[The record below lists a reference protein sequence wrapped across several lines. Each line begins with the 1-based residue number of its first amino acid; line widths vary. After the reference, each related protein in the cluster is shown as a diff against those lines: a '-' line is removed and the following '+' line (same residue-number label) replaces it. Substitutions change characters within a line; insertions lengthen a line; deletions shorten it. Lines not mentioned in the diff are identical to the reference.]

1 MACNGLCKFRENIM
15 KIYLLPILIVSVL
28 IGCSGSDKH
37 EVKEYESIF
46 NSCLINRSIGVDMS
60 IDSLKTAVESFCK
73 DLAVNKLKDTNLR
86 LGKLENALVLSRET
100 NNELQED
107 LEKALINQSTVSQD
121 TYRWRLVTSWPK
133 NYPGLGMAPER
144 ISDLVEE
151 MSNGQMKITVYG
163 AGEQVPAFGVF
174 DAVSS
179 GSHQMGH
186 SGGYFWK
193 GKVPAAQFFT
203 SVPFGL
209 TADEINAWVNRGGG
223 LELWREIYEP
233 FNIYPIPAGNTGT
246 QMFGWFNKE
255 INSLEDIKGL
265 KMRIPGIGGEVLK
278 EAGGI
283 PVTLPGGELFTALQT
298 GVIDATEW
306 VGPYN
311 DLTFGFHQAAK
322 YYYYPGW
329 HEPGPM
335 LELLINID
343 AWNSLPKHL
352 QVIIETAAKAVNQDM
367 LDEYLAR
374 NNKALTELIE
384 VHGVELRKLPDDV
397 IEEFRLISEK
407 ILDDLAKE
415 DKVIGRVYESY
426 SEFRKNV
433 SAYHEISED
442 AFIEARNK

>member
-1 MACNGLCKFRENIM
+1 M
-15 KIYLLPILIVSVL
+15 KMNKYISLAVLVLLV
-28 IGCSGSDKH
+28 GCG
-37 EVKEYESIF
+37 ESSNEG
-46 NSCLINRSIGVDMS
+46 NSN
-60 IDSLKTAVESFCK
+60 DSLE
-73 DLAVNKLKDTNLR
+73 
-86 LGKLENALVLSRET
+86 
-100 NNELQED
+100 QEQY
-107 LEKALINQSTVSQD
+107 N
-121 TYRWRLVTSWPK
+121 WRLVTAWPK

-144 ISDLVEE
+144 IADLVEE

-203 SVPFGL
+203 GVPFGL
-209 TADEINAWVNRGGG
+209 TADEINAWTNRGGG

-233 FNIYPIPAGNTGT
+233 FSIYPIPAGNTGT

-278 EAGGI
+278 RAGGI

-311 DLTFGFHQAAK
+311 DLTFGFQQTAK

-329 HEPGPM
+329 HEPGSM
-335 LELLINID
+335 LELLINKD
-343 AWNSLPKHL
+343 AWNSLPEHL
-352 QVIIETAAKAVNQDM
+352 QVIIETASKAVNQDI
-367 LDEYLAR
+367 LDEYTAR
-374 NNKALTELIE
+374 NNKALRELVD
-384 VHGVELRKLPDDV
+384 VHGVELRRLPDDV
-397 IEEFRLISEK
+397 IAEFKIIANDILEENAAEDETVNKVYQSYLKFKNEVSEYH
-407 ILDDLAKE
+407 
-415 DKVIGRVYESY
+415 KV
-426 SEFRKNV
+426 
-433 SAYHEISED
+433 SED
-442 AFIEARNK
+442 AFVEARSN

>member
-1 MACNGLCKFRENIM
+1 MVSYGLRKFRETMM
-15 KIYLLPILIVSVL
+15 KKILTFVLLIGLIS
-28 IGCSGSDKH
+28 GCSGEQESSNSADA
-37 EVKEYESIF
+37 EY
-46 NSCLINRSIGVDMS
+46 
-60 IDSLKTAVESFCK
+60 KTYK
-73 DLAVNKLKDTNLR
+73 
-86 LGKLENALVLSRET
+86 
-100 NNELQED
+100 
-107 LEKALINQSTVSQD
+107 
-121 TYRWRLVTSWPK
+121 WRLVTSWPK
-133 NYPGLGMAPER
+133 NYPGLGMAPEK
-144 ISDLVEE
+144 IADLVQE
-151 MSNGQMKITVYG
+151 MSNGQMQITVYG

-255 INSLEDIKGL
+255 INSLEDVRGL

-335 LELLINID
+335 LELLINMD

-352 QVIIETAAKAVNQDM
+352 QVIIETATKAVNQDT

-374 NNKALTELIE
+374 NNQALTELVE

-397 IEEFRLISEK
+397 IEEFRAISNG
-407 ILDDLAKE
+407 ILSDLAEE
-415 DKVIGRVYESY
+415 DEVIGKVYDSY
-426 SEFRKNV
+426 IEFKNNV
-433 SAYHEISED
+433 TEYHKISED
-442 AFIEARNK
+442 SFIEARNK

>member
-1 MACNGLCKFRENIM
+1 MVSNGLCKFRETMM
-15 KIYLLPILIVSVL
+15 KKILTFVFL
-28 IGCSGSDKH
+28 IGIISGCSGGQESSSPANAG
-37 EVKEYESIF
+37 EY
-46 NSCLINRSIGVDMS
+46 
-60 IDSLKTAVESFCK
+60 KTYK
-73 DLAVNKLKDTNLR
+73 
-86 LGKLENALVLSRET
+86 
-100 NNELQED
+100 
-107 LEKALINQSTVSQD
+107 
-121 TYRWRLVTSWPK
+121 WRLVTSWPK

-144 ISDLVEE
+144 IADLVEE
-151 MSNGQMKITVYG
+151 MSDGQMQITVYG

-255 INSLEDIKGL
+255 INSLDDVKGL

-335 LELLINID
+335 LELLINMD

-352 QVIIETAAKAVNQDM
+352 QVIIETATKAVNQDT

-374 NNKALTELIE
+374 NNQALTELIE

-397 IEEFRLISEK
+397 IEEFRVISNE
-407 ILDDLAKE
+407 ILSDLAKE
-415 DKVIGRVYESY
+415 DEVIGKVYDSY
-426 SEFRKNV
+426 IEFKDNV
-433 SAYHEISED
+433 TEYHKISED
-442 AFIEARNK
+442 SFIEARNK

>member
-1 MACNGLCKFRENIM
+1 MVSYGVRKFRETMM
-15 KIYLLPILIVSVL
+15 KKILTFVLLIGLIS
-28 IGCSGSDKH
+28 GCSGEQESSNSADA
-37 EVKEYESIF
+37 EY
-46 NSCLINRSIGVDMS
+46 
-60 IDSLKTAVESFCK
+60 KTYK
-73 DLAVNKLKDTNLR
+73 
-86 LGKLENALVLSRET
+86 
-100 NNELQED
+100 
-107 LEKALINQSTVSQD
+107 
-121 TYRWRLVTSWPK
+121 WRLVTSWPK
-133 NYPGLGMAPER
+133 NYPGLGMAPEK
-144 ISDLVEE
+144 IADLVEE
-151 MSNGQMKITVYG
+151 MSNGQMQITVYG

-255 INSLEDIKGL
+255 INSLEDVKGL

-335 LELLINID
+335 LELLINMD

-352 QVIIETAAKAVNQDM
+352 QVIIETATKAVNQDT

-374 NNKALTELIE
+374 NNQALTELVE

-397 IEEFRLISEK
+397 IEEFRAISNE
-407 ILDDLAKE
+407 ILSDLAEE
-415 DKVIGRVYESY
+415 DEVIGKVYDSY
-426 SEFRKNV
+426 IEFKKNV
-433 SAYHEISED
+433 TEYHKISED
-442 AFIEARNK
+442 SFIEARNK

>member
-1 MACNGLCKFRENIM
+1 MKKFLTLFI
-15 KIYLLPILIVSVL
+15 ILGIT
-28 IGCSGSDKH
+28 
-37 EVKEYESIF
+37 
-46 NSCLINRSIGVDMS
+46 SCTNETT
-60 IDSLKTAVESFCK
+60 DSE
-73 DLAVNKLKDTNLR
+73 
-86 LGKLENALVLSRET
+86 
-100 NNELQED
+100 
-107 LEKALINQSTVSQD
+107 TVSTD
-121 TYRWRLVTSWPK
+121 GDKTYNWRLVTSWPK

-144 ISDLVEE
+144 IADLVEE
-151 MSNGQMKITVYG
+151 MSDGQMTITVYG
-163 AGEQVPAFGVF
+163 AEEQVPAFGVF

-255 INSLEDIKGL
+255 INSLEDVKGL

-335 LELLINID
+335 LELIINLD
-343 AWNSLPKHL
+343 EWNSLPKHL
-352 QVIIETAAKAVNQDM
+352 QVIIETATKAVNQDM
-367 LDEYLAR
+367 LDEYLAK
-374 NNKALTELIE
+374 NNQALTELVE
-384 VHGVELRKLPDDV
+384 VHGVELRRLPDDV
-397 IEEFRLISEK
+397 IEEFRTISDQ
-407 ILDDLAKE
+407 ILEELAQEDETIAKVYNSYKSFKE
-415 DKVIGRVYESY
+415 DV
-426 SEFRKNV
+426 SE
-433 SAYHEISED
+433 YHKISED

>member
-1 MACNGLCKFRENIM
+1 MVSYGLRKFRETMM
-15 KIYLLPILIVSVL
+15 KKILTFVLL
-28 IGCSGSDKH
+28 IGLISSCSGEQESSNSADA
-37 EVKEYESIF
+37 EY
-46 NSCLINRSIGVDMS
+46 
-60 IDSLKTAVESFCK
+60 KTYK
-73 DLAVNKLKDTNLR
+73 
-86 LGKLENALVLSRET
+86 
-100 NNELQED
+100 
-107 LEKALINQSTVSQD
+107 
-121 TYRWRLVTSWPK
+121 WRLVTSWPK
-133 NYPGLGMAPER
+133 NYPGLGMAPEK
-144 ISDLVEE
+144 IANLVEE
-151 MSNGQMKITVYG
+151 MSNGQMQITVYG

-255 INSLEDIKGL
+255 INSLEDVKGL

-335 LELLINID
+335 LELLINMD

-352 QVIIETAAKAVNQDM
+352 QVIIETATKAVNQDT

-374 NNKALTELIE
+374 NNQALTELVE

-397 IEEFRLISEK
+397 IDEFRAVSNE
-407 ILDDLAKE
+407 ILRDLAEE
-415 DKVIGRVYESY
+415 DEVIAKIYDSY
-426 SEFRKNV
+426 IEFKNNV
-433 SAYHEISED
+433 TEYHKISED
-442 AFIEARNK
+442 SFIEARNK

>member
-1 MACNGLCKFRENIM
+1 VASYGLCKFRETMM
-15 KIYLLPILIVSVL
+15 KKILTFVFL
-28 IGCSGSDKH
+28 IGIISGCSGGQESLSSANT
-37 EVKEYESIF
+37 EEY
-46 NSCLINRSIGVDMS
+46 
-60 IDSLKTAVESFCK
+60 KTYK
-73 DLAVNKLKDTNLR
+73 
-86 LGKLENALVLSRET
+86 
-100 NNELQED
+100 
-107 LEKALINQSTVSQD
+107 
-121 TYRWRLVTSWPK
+121 WRLVTSWPK

-144 ISDLVEE
+144 IADLVEE
-151 MSNGQMKITVYG
+151 MSNGQMQITVYG

-335 LELLINID
+335 LELLINMD

-352 QVIIETAAKAVNQDM
+352 QVIIETATKAVNQDT

-374 NNKALTELIE
+374 NNQALTELIE
-384 VHGVELRKLPDDV
+384 AHGVELRKLPDDV
-397 IEEFRLISEK
+397 IEEFRAISNE
-407 ILDDLAKE
+407 ILSELAEE
-415 DKVIGRVYESY
+415 DEVIGKVYDSY
-426 SEFRKNV
+426 IEFKNNV
-433 SAYHEISED
+433 TEYHKISED
-442 AFIEARNK
+442 SFIEARNK

>member
-1 MACNGLCKFRENIM
+1 MASYGICKIRKNM
-15 KIYLLPILIVSVL
+15 KMNKYISLAVLVLLV
-28 IGCSGSDKH
+28 GCG
-37 EVKEYESIF
+37 ESSNEG
-46 NSCLINRSIGVDMS
+46 NSN
-60 IDSLKTAVESFCK
+60 DSLE
-73 DLAVNKLKDTNLR
+73 
-86 LGKLENALVLSRET
+86 
-100 NNELQED
+100 QEQY
-107 LEKALINQSTVSQD
+107 N
-121 TYRWRLVTSWPK
+121 WRLVTAWPK

-144 ISDLVEE
+144 IADLVEE

-203 SVPFGL
+203 GVPFGL
-209 TADEINAWVNRGGG
+209 TADEINAWTNRGGG

-278 EAGGI
+278 RAGGI

-311 DLTFGFHQAAK
+311 DLTFGFQQTAK

-329 HEPGPM
+329 HEPGSM
-335 LELLINID
+335 LELLINKD
-343 AWNSLPKHL
+343 AWDSLPRHL
-352 QVIIETAAKAVNQDM
+352 QVIIETASKAVNQDI
-367 LDEYLAR
+367 LDEYTAR
-374 NNKALTELIE
+374 NNKALRELVD
-384 VHGVELRKLPDDV
+384 VHGVELRRLPDDV
-397 IEEFRLISEK
+397 ITEFKIIANDILEENAAEDETVNKVYQSYLKFKNEVSEYH
-407 ILDDLAKE
+407 
-415 DKVIGRVYESY
+415 KV
-426 SEFRKNV
+426 
-433 SAYHEISED
+433 SED
-442 AFIEARNK
+442 AFVEARSN

>member
-1 MACNGLCKFRENIM
+1 MKKITLIFSVIFLVGCSSQSENID
-15 KIYLLPILIVSVL
+15 SQ
-28 IGCSGSDKH
+28 
-37 EVKEYESIF
+37 
-46 NSCLINRSIGVDMS
+46 S
-60 IDSLKTAVESFCK
+60 IDK
-73 DLAVNKLKDTNLR
+73 N
-86 LGKLENALVLSRET
+86 ET
-100 NNELQED
+100 FN
-107 LEKALINQSTVSQD
+107 
-121 TYRWRLVTSWPK
+121 WRLVTSWPK

-144 ISDLVEE
+144 IADLVEE
-151 MSNGQMKITVYG
+151 MSDGQMKITVYG
-163 AGEQVPAFGVF
+163 AEEQVPAFGVF

-223 LELWREIYEP
+223 LELWREIYAP

-255 INSLEDIKGL
+255 INSLEDVKGL

-343 AWNSLPKHL
+343 AWNSLPNHL
-352 QVIIETAAKAVNQDM
+352 QVIIETATRAVNQDM
-367 LDEYLAR
+367 LDEYLAK
-374 NNKALTELIE
+374 NNQALTELVE
-384 VHGVELRKLPDDV
+384 VHGVELRRLPDDV
-397 IEEFRLISEK
+397 IEEFRTISDQ
-407 ILDDLAKE
+407 ILEELAQE
-415 DKVIGRVYESY
+415 DETIAKVYNSY
-426 SEFRKNV
+426 KSFKQDVSE
-433 SAYHEISED
+433 YHKISED

>member
-1 MACNGLCKFRENIM
+1 MVSYGLCKFRETMM
-15 KIYLLPILIVSVL
+15 KKFFMFVFLIG
-28 IGCSGSDKH
+28 IIAGCSGGQEASN
-37 EVKEYESIF
+37 SI
-46 NSCLINRSIGVDMS
+46 NAVDY
-60 IDSLKTAVESFCK
+60 KTYK
-73 DLAVNKLKDTNLR
+73 
-86 LGKLENALVLSRET
+86 
-100 NNELQED
+100 
-107 LEKALINQSTVSQD
+107 
-121 TYRWRLVTSWPK
+121 WRLVTSWPK

-144 ISDLVEE
+144 IADLVEE
-151 MSNGQMKITVYG
+151 MSDGQMQITVYG

-255 INSLEDIKGL
+255 INSLEDVKGL

-335 LELLINID
+335 LELLINMD

-352 QVIIETAAKAVNQDM
+352 QVIIETATKAVNQDT

-374 NNKALTELIE
+374 NNQALTELIE

-397 IEEFRLISEK
+397 IEEFRVISNE
-407 ILDDLAKE
+407 ILSDLAKE
-415 DKVIGRVYESY
+415 DQVISKVYDSY
-426 SEFRKNV
+426 IEFKNNV
-433 SAYHEISED
+433 SEYHKISED
-442 AFIEARNK
+442 SFIEARNK

>member
-1 MACNGLCKFRENIM
+1 MVSYGLCKFRETMM
-15 KIYLLPILIVSVL
+15 KKILTFVLLIGLIS
-28 IGCSGSDKH
+28 GCSGGQESSNSANT
-37 EVKEYESIF
+37 EEY
-46 NSCLINRSIGVDMS
+46 
-60 IDSLKTAVESFCK
+60 KTYK
-73 DLAVNKLKDTNLR
+73 
-86 LGKLENALVLSRET
+86 
-100 NNELQED
+100 
-107 LEKALINQSTVSQD
+107 
-121 TYRWRLVTSWPK
+121 WRLVTSWPK

-144 ISDLVEE
+144 IANLVEE
-151 MSNGQMKITVYG
+151 MSNGQMQITVYG

-174 DAVSS
+174 DAVSN

-335 LELLINID
+335 LELLINMD

-352 QVIIETAAKAVNQDM
+352 QVIIETATKAVNQDT

-374 NNKALTELIE
+374 NNQALTELVE

-397 IEEFRLISEK
+397 IEEFRAISNE
-407 ILDDLAKE
+407 ILSDLAEE
-415 DKVIGRVYESY
+415 DEVIGKVYDSY
-426 SEFRKNV
+426 IEFKNNV
-433 SAYHEISED
+433 TEYHKISED
-442 AFIEARNK
+442 SFIEARNK

>member
-1 MACNGLCKFRENIM
+1 MAGYGLCKIRKNM
-15 KIYLLPILIVSVL
+15 KMNKYIS
-28 IGCSGSDKH
+28 
-37 EVKEYESIF
+37 
-46 NSCLINRSIGVDMS
+46 
-60 IDSLKTAVESFCK
+60 
-73 DLAVNKLKDTNLR
+73 LAVLFLLAGCGQSGIEGGENTS
-86 LGKLENALVLSRET
+86 LEQKQYN
-100 NNELQED
+100 
-107 LEKALINQSTVSQD
+107 
-121 TYRWRLVTSWPK
+121 WRLVTAWPK

-144 ISDLVEE
+144 IADLVEE

-203 SVPFGL
+203 GVPFGL
-209 TADEINAWVNRGGG
+209 TADEINAWTNRGGG

-278 EAGGI
+278 RAGGI

-311 DLTFGFHQAAK
+311 DLTFGFQQTAK

-329 HEPGPM
+329 HEPGSM
-335 LELLINID
+335 LELLINKD
-343 AWNSLPKHL
+343 AWDTLPKHL
-352 QVIIETAAKAVNQDM
+352 QVIIETASKAVNQDI
-367 LDEYLAR
+367 LDEYTAR
-374 NNKALTELIE
+374 NNKALRELVD
-384 VHGVELRKLPDDV
+384 VHGVELRRLPDDV
-397 IEEFRLISEK
+397 IAEFKIIANEILEENASE
-407 ILDDLAKE
+407 DE
-415 DKVIGRVYESY
+415 TVNKVYQSY
-426 SEFRKNV
+426 LKFKNEVSE
-433 SAYHEISED
+433 YHKVSED
-442 AFIEARNK
+442 AFVEARNN

>member
-1 MACNGLCKFRENIM
+1 MASYGLCKFRETMM
-15 KIYLLPILIVSVL
+15 KKILTFVLLIGLIS
-28 IGCSGSDKH
+28 GCSGEQESSNSADA
-37 EVKEYESIF
+37 EY
-46 NSCLINRSIGVDMS
+46 
-60 IDSLKTAVESFCK
+60 KTYK
-73 DLAVNKLKDTNLR
+73 
-86 LGKLENALVLSRET
+86 
-100 NNELQED
+100 
-107 LEKALINQSTVSQD
+107 
-121 TYRWRLVTSWPK
+121 WRLVTSWPK
-133 NYPGLGMAPER
+133 NYPGLGMAPEK
-144 ISDLVEE
+144 IANLVEE
-151 MSNGQMKITVYG
+151 MSNGQMQITVYG

-255 INSLEDIKGL
+255 INSLEDVRGL

-335 LELLINID
+335 LELLINMD

-352 QVIIETAAKAVNQDM
+352 QVIIETATKAVNQDT

-374 NNKALTELIE
+374 NNQALTELIE

-397 IEEFRLISEK
+397 IEEFRAISNE
-407 ILDDLAKE
+407 ILSDLAEE
-415 DKVIGRVYESY
+415 DEVIGKVYDSY
-426 SEFRKNV
+426 IEFKNNV
-433 SAYHEISED
+433 TEYHKISED
-442 AFIEARNK
+442 SFIEARNK

>member
-1 MACNGLCKFRENIM
+1 MASNGLCKPREIVM
-15 KIYLLPILIVSVL
+15 RYLIYLSILIFVVS
-28 IGCSGSDKH
+28 CSDASSTS
-37 EVKEYESIF
+37 EVIKPSKE
-46 NSCLINRSIGVDMS
+46 
-60 IDSLKTAVESFCK
+60 
-73 DLAVNKLKDTNLR
+73 
-86 LGKLENALVLSRET
+86 
-100 NNELQED
+100 
-107 LEKALINQSTVSQD
+107 EKYN
-121 TYRWRLVTSWPK
+121 WRLVTSWPK

-144 ISDLVEE
+144 IADLVEE
-151 MSNGQMKITVYG
+151 MSDGQMTITVYG
-163 AGEQVPAFGVF
+163 AEEQVPAFGVF

-223 LELWREIYEP
+223 LELWREIYAP

-343 AWNSLPKHL
+343 AWNSLPNHL
-352 QVIIETAAKAVNQDM
+352 QVIIETATKAVNQDM
-367 LDEYLAR
+367 LDEYLAK
-374 NNKALTELIE
+374 NNQALTELIE

-397 IEEFRLISEK
+397 IEEFRKISNK

-415 DKVIGRVYESY
+415 DEVISKVYDSY
-426 SEFRKNV
+426 LKFKNDV

-442 AFIEARNK
+442 AFVESRNK

>member
-1 MACNGLCKFRENIM
+1 MASYGLCKFRETM
-15 KIYLLPILIVSVL
+15 MRKILTFVFLIGIIS
-28 IGCSGSDKH
+28 GCSGGQESLSSANT
-37 EVKEYESIF
+37 EEY
-46 NSCLINRSIGVDMS
+46 
-60 IDSLKTAVESFCK
+60 KTY
-73 DLAVNKLKDTNLR
+73 N
-86 LGKLENALVLSRET
+86 
-100 NNELQED
+100 
-107 LEKALINQSTVSQD
+107 
-121 TYRWRLVTSWPK
+121 WRLVTSWPK

-144 ISDLVEE
+144 IADLVEK
-151 MSNGQMKITVYG
+151 MSNGQMQITVYG

-179 GSHQMGH
+179 GSHPKGH

-255 INSLEDIKGL
+255 INSLEDVKGL

-335 LELLINID
+335 LELLINMD

-352 QVIIETAAKAVNQDM
+352 QVIIETATKAVNQDT

-374 NNKALTELIE
+374 NNQALTELIE

-397 IEEFRLISEK
+397 IEEFRVISNE
-407 ILDDLAKE
+407 ILSDLAKE
-415 DKVIGRVYESY
+415 DYVIGKVYDSY
-426 SEFRKNV
+426 IEFKNNV
-433 SAYHEISED
+433 TEYHKISED
-442 AFIEARNK
+442 SFIEARNK

>member
-1 MACNGLCKFRENIM
+1 MKKF
-15 KIYLLPILIVSVL
+15 LTLFVILGIT
-28 IGCSGSDKH
+28 
-37 EVKEYESIF
+37 
-46 NSCLINRSIGVDMS
+46 SCTNETTDSETVS
-60 IDSLKTAVESFCK
+60 IDKNKTY
-73 DLAVNKLKDTNLR
+73 N
-86 LGKLENALVLSRET
+86 
-100 NNELQED
+100 
-107 LEKALINQSTVSQD
+107 
-121 TYRWRLVTSWPK
+121 WRLVTSWPK

-144 ISDLVEE
+144 IADLVEE
-151 MSNGQMKITVYG
+151 MSDGQMTITVYG
-163 AGEQVPAFGVF
+163 AEEQVPAFGVF

-255 INSLEDIKGL
+255 INSLEDVKGL

-335 LELLINID
+335 LELIINLD
-343 AWNSLPKHL
+343 EWNSLPKHL
-352 QVIIETAAKAVNQDM
+352 QVIIETATKAVNQDM
-367 LDEYLAR
+367 LDEYLAK
-374 NNKALTELIE
+374 NNQALTELVE
-384 VHGVELRKLPDDV
+384 VHGVELRRLPDDV
-397 IEEFRLISEK
+397 IEEFRMISDQILEELAQEDETIAKVYNSYK
-407 ILDDLAKE
+407 IFKQD
-415 DKVIGRVYESY
+415 V
-426 SEFRKNV
+426 SE
-433 SAYHEISED
+433 YHKISED

>member
-1 MACNGLCKFRENIM
+1 MKKF
-15 KIYLLPILIVSVL
+15 LTLFVILGIT
-28 IGCSGSDKH
+28 
-37 EVKEYESIF
+37 
-46 NSCLINRSIGVDMS
+46 SCTNETIDSETVS
-60 IDSLKTAVESFCK
+60 IDKNKTY
-73 DLAVNKLKDTNLR
+73 N
-86 LGKLENALVLSRET
+86 
-100 NNELQED
+100 
-107 LEKALINQSTVSQD
+107 
-121 TYRWRLVTSWPK
+121 WRLVTSWPK

-144 ISDLVEE
+144 IADLVEE
-151 MSNGQMKITVYG
+151 MSDGQMTITVYG
-163 AGEQVPAFGVF
+163 AEEQVPAFGVF

-255 INSLEDIKGL
+255 INSLEDVKGL

-335 LELLINID
+335 LELIINLD
-343 AWNSLPKHL
+343 EWNSLPKHL
-352 QVIIETAAKAVNQDM
+352 QVIIETATKAVNQDM
-367 LDEYLAR
+367 LDEYLAK
-374 NNKALTELIE
+374 NNQALTELVE
-384 VHGVELRKLPDDV
+384 VHGVELRRLPDDV
-397 IEEFRLISEK
+397 IEEFRMISDQ
-407 ILDDLAKE
+407 ILEELAQE
-415 DKVIGRVYESY
+415 DESIAKVYNSY
-426 SEFRKNV
+426 KSFKQDVSE
-433 SAYHEISED
+433 YHKISED

>member
-1 MACNGLCKFRENIM
+1 MVGDGIRKSGKIIM
-15 KIYLLPILIVSVL
+15 KKFILLPLIILIA
-28 IGCSGSDKH
+28 GCSNDMDSTIETSTDI
-37 EVKEYESIF
+37 EETF
-46 NSCLINRSIGVDMS
+46 N
-60 IDSLKTAVESFCK
+60 
-73 DLAVNKLKDTNLR
+73 
-86 LGKLENALVLSRET
+86 
-100 NNELQED
+100 
-107 LEKALINQSTVSQD
+107 
-121 TYRWRLVTSWPK
+121 WRLVTSWPK

-144 ISDLVEE
+144 IADLVEE
-151 MSNGQMKITVYG
+151 MSDGQMKITVYG
-163 AGEQVPAFGVF
+163 AEEQVPAFGVF

-223 LELWREIYEP
+223 LELWREIYAP

-352 QVIIETAAKAVNQDM
+352 QVIIETASKAVNQDM
-367 LDEYLAR
+367 LDEYLAK
-374 NNKALTELIE
+374 NNQALTELVE
-384 VHGVELRKLPDDV
+384 VHGVELRRLPDDV
-397 IEEFRLISEK
+397 IEEFREISNS

-415 DKVIGRVYESY
+415 DETISKVYRSY
-426 SEFRKNV
+426 LDFKNNV
-433 SAYHEISED
+433 SDYHKISED
-442 AFIEARNK
+442 AFVESRNK

>member
-1 MACNGLCKFRENIM
+1 MKKFLTLFIILGITSCTNENTDSET
-15 KIYLLPILIVSVL
+15 V
-28 IGCSGSDKH
+28 
-37 EVKEYESIF
+37 
-46 NSCLINRSIGVDMS
+46 S
-60 IDSLKTAVESFCK
+60 IDKDKTY
-73 DLAVNKLKDTNLR
+73 N
-86 LGKLENALVLSRET
+86 
-100 NNELQED
+100 
-107 LEKALINQSTVSQD
+107 
-121 TYRWRLVTSWPK
+121 WRLVTSWPK

-144 ISDLVEE
+144 IADLVEE
-151 MSNGQMKITVYG
+151 MSDGQMTITVYG
-163 AGEQVPAFGVF
+163 AEEQVPAFGVF

-255 INSLEDIKGL
+255 INSLEDVKGL

-335 LELLINID
+335 LELIINLD
-343 AWNSLPKHL
+343 EWNSLPKHL
-352 QVIIETAAKAVNQDM
+352 QAIIETATKAVNQDM
-367 LDEYLAR
+367 LDEYLAK
-374 NNKALTELIE
+374 NNQALTELVE
-384 VHGVELRKLPDDV
+384 VHGVELRRLPDDV
-397 IEEFRLISEK
+397 IEEFRMISDQ
-407 ILDDLAKE
+407 ILEELAQEDETIAKVYNSYKSFKE
-415 DKVIGRVYESY
+415 DV
-426 SEFRKNV
+426 SE
-433 SAYHEISED
+433 YHKISED

>member
-1 MACNGLCKFRENIM
+1 MVGNGIRKSRKTIM
-15 KIYLLPILIVSVL
+15 KKITLIFSVIFL
-28 IGCSGSDKH
+28 VGCSGQSENID
-37 EVKEYESIF
+37 SQ
-46 NSCLINRSIGVDMS
+46 S
-60 IDSLKTAVESFCK
+60 IDK
-73 DLAVNKLKDTNLR
+73 N
-86 LGKLENALVLSRET
+86 ET
-100 NNELQED
+100 FN
-107 LEKALINQSTVSQD
+107 
-121 TYRWRLVTSWPK
+121 WRLVTSWPK

-144 ISDLVEE
+144 IADLVEE
-151 MSNGQMKITVYG
+151 MSDGQMKITVYG
-163 AGEQVPAFGVF
+163 AEEQVPAFGVF

-223 LELWREIYEP
+223 LELWREIYAP

-255 INSLEDIKGL
+255 INSLEDVKGL

-343 AWNSLPKHL
+343 AWNSLPNHL
-352 QVIIETAAKAVNQDM
+352 QVIIETATKAVNQDM
-367 LDEYLAR
+367 LDEYLAK
-374 NNKALTELIE
+374 NNQALTELVE

-397 IEEFRLISEK
+397 IEEFREISNK

-415 DKVIGRVYESY
+415 DESIAKVYESY
-426 SEFRKNV
+426 LNFKNNV
-433 SAYHEISED
+433 SAYHKISED
-442 AFIEARNK
+442 AFVESRNK

>member
-1 MACNGLCKFRENIM
+1 VASYGLCKFRETMM
-15 KIYLLPILIVSVL
+15 KKILTFVLLIGLIS
-28 IGCSGSDKH
+28 GCSGEQESSNSAGA
-37 EVKEYESIF
+37 EY
-46 NSCLINRSIGVDMS
+46 
-60 IDSLKTAVESFCK
+60 KTYK
-73 DLAVNKLKDTNLR
+73 
-86 LGKLENALVLSRET
+86 
-100 NNELQED
+100 
-107 LEKALINQSTVSQD
+107 
-121 TYRWRLVTSWPK
+121 WRLVTSWPK
-133 NYPGLGMAPER
+133 NYPGLGMAPEK
-144 ISDLVEE
+144 IANLVEE
-151 MSNGQMKITVYG
+151 MSNGQMQITVYG

-255 INSLEDIKGL
+255 INSLEDVKGL

-278 EAGGI
+278 KAGGI

-335 LELLINID
+335 LELLINMD

-352 QVIIETAAKAVNQDM
+352 QVIIETATKAVNQDT

-374 NNKALTELIE
+374 NNQALTELVE

-397 IEEFRLISEK
+397 IDEFRAISNE
-407 ILDDLAKE
+407 ILSDLAEE
-415 DKVIGRVYESY
+415 DEVIAKIYDSY
-426 SEFRKNV
+426 IEFKNNV
-433 SAYHEISED
+433 TEYHKISED
-442 AFIEARNK
+442 SFIEARNK

>member
-1 MACNGLCKFRENIM
+1 MM
-15 KIYLLPILIVSVL
+15 KKILTYVFLMGMIS
-28 IGCSGSDKH
+28 GCSGEQESSNSTNA
-37 EVKEYESIF
+37 EEY
-46 NSCLINRSIGVDMS
+46 
-60 IDSLKTAVESFCK
+60 KTYK
-73 DLAVNKLKDTNLR
+73 
-86 LGKLENALVLSRET
+86 
-100 NNELQED
+100 
-107 LEKALINQSTVSQD
+107 
-121 TYRWRLVTSWPK
+121 WRLVTSWPK

-144 ISDLVEE
+144 IANLVEE
-151 MSNGQMKITVYG
+151 MSNGQMQITVYG

-255 INSLEDIKGL
+255 INSLEDVKGL

-335 LELLINID
+335 LELLINMD

-352 QVIIETAAKAVNQDM
+352 QVIIETATKAVNQDT

-374 NNKALTELIE
+374 NNQALTELVE
-384 VHGVELRKLPDDV
+384 VHGIELRKLPDDV
-397 IEEFRLISEK
+397 IEEFRAISNE
-407 ILDDLAKE
+407 ILSDLAEE
-415 DKVIGRVYESY
+415 DEVIGKVYDSY
-426 SEFRKNV
+426 IEFKNNV
-433 SAYHEISED
+433 TEYHKISED
-442 AFIEARNK
+442 SFIEARNK

>member
-1 MACNGLCKFRENIM
+1 MVGNGLRKSRKTIM
-15 KIYLLPILIVSVL
+15 KKITLIFSVIFL
-28 IGCSGSDKH
+28 VGCSGQSENID
-37 EVKEYESIF
+37 SQ
-46 NSCLINRSIGVDMS
+46 S
-60 IDSLKTAVESFCK
+60 IDK
-73 DLAVNKLKDTNLR
+73 N
-86 LGKLENALVLSRET
+86 ET
-100 NNELQED
+100 FN
-107 LEKALINQSTVSQD
+107 
-121 TYRWRLVTSWPK
+121 WRLVTSWPK

-144 ISDLVEE
+144 IADLVEE
-151 MSNGQMKITVYG
+151 MSDGQMKITVYG
-163 AGEQVPAFGVF
+163 AEEQVPAFGVF

-223 LELWREIYEP
+223 LELWREIYAP

-255 INSLEDIKGL
+255 INSLEDVKGL

-343 AWNSLPKHL
+343 AWNSLPNHL
-352 QVIIETAAKAVNQDM
+352 QVIIETATKAVNQDM
-367 LDEYLAR
+367 LDEYLAK
-374 NNKALTELIE
+374 NNQALTELVE

-397 IEEFRLISEK
+397 IEEFREISNK

-415 DKVIGRVYESY
+415 DESIAKVYESY
-426 SEFRKNV
+426 LNFKNNV
-433 SAYHEISED
+433 SAYHKISED
-442 AFIEARNK
+442 AFVESRNK

>member
-1 MACNGLCKFRENIM
+1 MVSYGLCKFRETMM
-15 KIYLLPILIVSVL
+15 KKILTFVLL
-28 IGCSGSDKH
+28 IGLISSCSGEQESSNSADA
-37 EVKEYESIF
+37 EY
-46 NSCLINRSIGVDMS
+46 
-60 IDSLKTAVESFCK
+60 KTYK
-73 DLAVNKLKDTNLR
+73 
-86 LGKLENALVLSRET
+86 
-100 NNELQED
+100 
-107 LEKALINQSTVSQD
+107 
-121 TYRWRLVTSWPK
+121 WRLVTSWPK

-144 ISDLVEE
+144 IADLVAE
-151 MSNGQMKITVYG
+151 MSNGQMQITVYG
-163 AGEQVPAFGVF
+163 AGEQVPSFGVF

-255 INSLEDIKGL
+255 INSLEDVKGL

-335 LELLINID
+335 LELLINMD

-352 QVIIETAAKAVNQDM
+352 QVIIETATKAVNQDT

-374 NNKALTELIE
+374 NNQALTELIE

-397 IEEFRLISEK
+397 IEEFRVISNE
-407 ILDDLAKE
+407 ILSDLAKE
-415 DKVIGRVYESY
+415 DEVIGKVYDSY
-426 SEFRKNV
+426 IEFKDNV
-433 SAYHEISED
+433 TEYHKISED
-442 AFIEARNK
+442 SFIEARNK

>member
-1 MACNGLCKFRENIM
+1 M
-15 KIYLLPILIVSVL
+15 KMNKYISLAVLVLLV
-28 IGCSGSDKH
+28 GCG
-37 EVKEYESIF
+37 ESS
-46 NSCLINRSIGVDMS
+46 NEGNAN
-60 IDSLKTAVESFCK
+60 DSLE
-73 DLAVNKLKDTNLR
+73 
-86 LGKLENALVLSRET
+86 
-100 NNELQED
+100 QEQY
-107 LEKALINQSTVSQD
+107 N
-121 TYRWRLVTSWPK
+121 WRLVTAWPK

-144 ISDLVEE
+144 IADLVEE

-203 SVPFGL
+203 GVPFGL
-209 TADEINAWVNRGGG
+209 TADEINAWTNRGGG

-278 EAGGI
+278 RAGGI

-311 DLTFGFHQAAK
+311 DLTFGFQQTAK

-329 HEPGPM
+329 HEPGSM
-335 LELLINID
+335 LELLINKD

-352 QVIIETAAKAVNQDM
+352 QVIIETASKAVNQDI
-367 LDEYLAR
+367 LDEYTAR
-374 NNKALTELIE
+374 NNKALRELVD
-384 VHGVELRKLPDDV
+384 VHGVELRRLPDDV
-397 IEEFRLISEK
+397 ITEFKIIANDILEENAAEDETVNKVYQSYLKFKNEVSEYH
-407 ILDDLAKE
+407 
-415 DKVIGRVYESY
+415 KV
-426 SEFRKNV
+426 
-433 SAYHEISED
+433 SED
-442 AFIEARNK
+442 AFVEARSN

>member
-1 MACNGLCKFRENIM
+1 MAGYGLCKIRKNM
-15 KIYLLPILIVSVL
+15 KMNKYISLAVLVLLV
-28 IGCSGSDKH
+28 GCG
-37 EVKEYESIF
+37 ESSNEG
-46 NSCLINRSIGVDMS
+46 NSN
-60 IDSLKTAVESFCK
+60 DSLE
-73 DLAVNKLKDTNLR
+73 
-86 LGKLENALVLSRET
+86 
-100 NNELQED
+100 QEQY
-107 LEKALINQSTVSQD
+107 N
-121 TYRWRLVTSWPK
+121 WRLVTAWPK

-144 ISDLVEE
+144 IADLVEE

-203 SVPFGL
+203 GVPFGL
-209 TADEINAWVNRGGG
+209 TADEINAWTNRGGG

-278 EAGGI
+278 RAGGI

-311 DLTFGFHQAAK
+311 DLTFGFQQTAK

-329 HEPGPM
+329 HEPGSM
-335 LELLINID
+335 LELLINKD

-352 QVIIETAAKAVNQDM
+352 QVIIETASKAVNQDI
-367 LDEYLAR
+367 LDEYTAR
-374 NNKALTELIE
+374 NNKALRELVD
-384 VHGVELRKLPDDV
+384 VHGVELRRLPDDV
-397 IEEFRLISEK
+397 IAEFKIIANDILEENAAEDETVNKVYQSYLKFKNEVSEYH
-407 ILDDLAKE
+407 
-415 DKVIGRVYESY
+415 KV
-426 SEFRKNV
+426 
-433 SAYHEISED
+433 SED
-442 AFIEARNK
+442 AFVEARSN

>member
-1 MACNGLCKFRENIM
+1 MASYGLCKFRETMM
-15 KIYLLPILIVSVL
+15 KKILTFVFL
-28 IGCSGSDKH
+28 IGIISGCSGGQESLSSANT
-37 EVKEYESIF
+37 EEY
-46 NSCLINRSIGVDMS
+46 
-60 IDSLKTAVESFCK
+60 KTYK
-73 DLAVNKLKDTNLR
+73 
-86 LGKLENALVLSRET
+86 
-100 NNELQED
+100 
-107 LEKALINQSTVSQD
+107 
-121 TYRWRLVTSWPK
+121 WRLVTSWPK

-144 ISDLVEE
+144 IADLVEE
-151 MSNGQMKITVYG
+151 MSNGQMQITVYG

-255 INSLEDIKGL
+255 INSLEDVKGL

-352 QVIIETAAKAVNQDM
+352 QVIIEIATKAVNQDT

-374 NNKALTELIE
+374 NNQALTELIE

-397 IEEFRLISEK
+397 IEEFRAISNE
-407 ILDDLAKE
+407 ILSELAEE
-415 DKVIGRVYESY
+415 DEIIGKVYDSY
-426 SEFRKNV
+426 IEFKNNV
-433 SAYHEISED
+433 TEYHKISED
-442 AFIEARNK
+442 SFIEARNK

>member
-1 MACNGLCKFRENIM
+1 MAGYGLCKIRKNM
-15 KIYLLPILIVSVL
+15 KMNKYISLAVLVLLV
-28 IGCSGSDKH
+28 GCG
-37 EVKEYESIF
+37 ESSNEG
-46 NSCLINRSIGVDMS
+46 NSN
-60 IDSLKTAVESFCK
+60 DSLE
-73 DLAVNKLKDTNLR
+73 
-86 LGKLENALVLSRET
+86 
-100 NNELQED
+100 QEQY
-107 LEKALINQSTVSQD
+107 N
-121 TYRWRLVTSWPK
+121 WRLVTAWPK

-144 ISDLVEE
+144 IADLVEE

-203 SVPFGL
+203 GVPFGL
-209 TADEINAWVNRGGG
+209 TADEINAWTNRGGG

-233 FNIYPIPAGNTGT
+233 FSIYPIPAGNTGT

-278 EAGGI
+278 RAGGI

-311 DLTFGFHQAAK
+311 DLTFGFQQTAK

-329 HEPGPM
+329 HEPGSM
-335 LELLINID
+335 LELLINKD

-352 QVIIETAAKAVNQDM
+352 QVIIETASKAVNQDI
-367 LDEYLAR
+367 LDEYTAR
-374 NNKALTELIE
+374 NNKALRELVD
-384 VHGVELRKLPDDV
+384 VHGVELRRLPDDV
-397 IEEFRLISEK
+397 ITEFKIIANDILEENAAEDETVNKVYQSYLKFKNEVSEYH
-407 ILDDLAKE
+407 
-415 DKVIGRVYESY
+415 KV
-426 SEFRKNV
+426 
-433 SAYHEISED
+433 SED
-442 AFIEARNK
+442 AFVEARSN